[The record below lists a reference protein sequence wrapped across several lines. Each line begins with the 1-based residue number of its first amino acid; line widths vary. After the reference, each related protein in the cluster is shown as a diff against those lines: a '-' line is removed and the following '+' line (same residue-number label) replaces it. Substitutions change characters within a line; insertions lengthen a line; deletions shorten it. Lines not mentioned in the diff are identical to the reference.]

1 MELVEAIRKRRS
13 VRKYKDARLPEQTV
27 RELLELATWAP
38 SASNNQ
44 PWVFVVVE
52 DRDYLKSLSDR
63 AKTFWLE
70 NMQEAAAMKRYRGA
84 LSSPE
89 FNVFYDAPV
98 LVLIYGD
105 RNIRTFICDCTLAAQ
120 NLMLAAWDR
129 GIGSCWIGFAD
140 DIANTPEVKAELN
153 VPEGYELVAPIIL
166 GYPDGAGGRGVRK
179 EAQVINWKLP
189 IASIT

>member
-1 MELVEAIRKRRS
+1 MKLLEAIRKRRS
-13 VRKYKDARLPEQTV
+13 VREYNAVRLTEQTI

-44 PWVFVVVE
+44 PWAFVVVE

-70 NMQEAAAMKRYRGA
+70 HMQDAPAMKCYREA
-84 LSSPE
+84 LSNPE
-89 FNVFYDAPV
+89 FNVFYNAPV

-105 RNIRTFICDCTLAAQ
+105 RNIRTFICDCSLAAQ

-153 VPEGYELVAPIIL
+153 VPEEYDLVAPIIL
-166 GYPDGAGGRGVRK
+166 GYPNGANKRRGVRK
-179 EAQVINWKLP
+179 EAQVINWKYSCL
-189 IASIT
+189 